1 MIMHPFITAALADDR
16 RKTLLAQAE
25 AARLARQARS
35 QRPQNIVS
43 TARTSSKRLCAL
55 AVQGWRSYGP
65 VAARD

>member
-16 RKTLLAQAE
+16 RKTLLAEAE
-25 AARLARQARS
+25 TARLAWQARS
-35 QRPQNIVS
+35 QRPQNIIT
-43 TARTSSKRLCAL
+43 TARTSSKRVSAL